1 MTPVPIAEAANRFR
15 KVIESLQADQLEVL
29 SEAFTPD
36 AHFKDPFNDVTGR
49 EAIVRVFAHG
59 YKNCPN
65 LRFVVDEMALVPD
78 ARVVFFYWRFLCGAP
93 SDLRLVGVSRVM
105 FDDEG
110 LVVDH
115 VDYWDPAE
123 QLYSQVPVLGALLR
137 WVRGRLSA

>member
-1 MTPVPIAEAANRFR
+1 MTPLPITEAANRFR
-15 KVIESLQADQLEVL
+15 KVIESLQVDQLECL

-65 LRFVVDEMALVPD
+65 LRFDVDEMAFVRD

-93 SDLRLVGVSRVM
+93 SDLMLVGVSRVV
-105 FDDEG
+105 FDDAG

>member
-1 MTPVPIAEAANRFR
+1 MTPLPIAEAAHRFR
-15 KVIESLQADQLEVL
+15 NVIESLQVDQLELL
-29 SEAFTPD
+29 SEAFVAN

-49 EAIVRVFAHG
+49 DAIVRVFVHG

-65 LRFVVDEMALVPD
+65 LRFVVDEMAFVPD
-78 ARVVFFYWRFLCGAP
+78 TRVVFFYWRFLCGAP
-93 SDLRLVGVSRVM
+93 SDLKLVGVSRVV